1 MRIQLLHLDGLHRG
15 RTITYGRLELL
26 FGTAP
31 EADVRYTE
39 GVTVQLRHAQITF
52 SEPDC
57 NFYLKALE
65 GEVFV
70 NHNEVEEVVLEQND
84 LIEIGRLGPK
94 LRFRV
99 YAKEGRACKPVLQ
112 MIRDAR
118 EVGRRSGVFA
128 LTQVQAAKLKVRPR
142 QSLVAGQGLL
152 QQIFELSHDFFHHL
166 LKGVTA
172 RLLL

>member
-1 MRIQLLHLDGLHRG
+1 MRIQLLHLDGPHRG

-39 GVTVQLRHAQITF
+39 GVTVQPRHAEITF
-52 SEPDC
+52 SEQDC
-57 NFYLKALE
+57 TFYLKALE

-99 YAKEGRACKPVLQ
+99 YAKEGRACKPFLFRTTTLVSTL
-112 MIRDAR
+112 AL
-118 EVGRRSGVFA
+118 A
-128 LTQVQAAKLKVRPR
+128 LTATSRSVDRRRTPR
-142 QSLVAGQGLL
+142 CRSREDACTGRGRGRC
-152 QQIFELSHDFFHHL
+152 ERSPSS
-166 LKGVTA
+166 
-172 RLLL
+172 R